1 MANTTTRNRA
11 TRKAPAKTAAKTA
24 KTPAKESPE
33 RSTRR
38 GDRRSDRPAATPD
51 TRPAVR
57 FHHDGQPMPDSQ
69 NRLSS
74 LAWGFTRGLDGER
87 PRISV
92 TELRKL
98 LADAGVPD
106 PKSAPW
112 SVKLAN
118 GITIAAK
125 VERPAKAN
133 GAKPAKAT
141 TRKRSTT

>member
-1 MANTTTRNRA
+1 MATNTTRKRA
-11 TRKAPAKTAAKTA
+11 IRKAPAKTPAKSAAKT
-24 KTPAKESPE
+24 PE
-33 RSTRR
+33 RSTA
-38 GDRRSDRPAATPD
+38 GTKDGRSASPAT
-51 TRPAVR
+51 PAVR

-92 TELRKL
+92 TDLRAV
-98 LADAGVPD
+98 LADAGVSD
-106 PKSAPW
+106 VKSAW

-118 GITIAAK
+118 GITLSAK
-125 VERPAKAN
+125 IERPAKAN